1 MLPYQV
7 EQEKTEDSLIGL
19 KFCKASN
26 WHARVWCPV
35 KISFKNKGKIKL
47 FQQTKTWRVNPQQIN
62 TVLRTMEGRSS
73 PLFHFHF
80 FPEVEGVM
88 CKKGRSTEREVN
100 KYMDKSK

>member
-35 KISFKNKGKIKL
+35 KISFKNKGKIKI
-47 FQQTKTWRVNPQQIN
+47 FQKNAERLSVNIILKDSLQEKVISDGLIYKKAQREKKVAD
-62 TVLRTMEGRSS
+62 VL
-73 PLFHFHF
+73 
-80 FPEVEGVM
+80 
-88 CKKGRSTEREVN
+88 VN
-100 KYMDKSK
+100 LSKF